1 MTSHTTDRIPT
12 GSESFDDLLNGGLER
27 GKITQI
33 YGAPYTGK
41 THLCHL
47 LSVVLPSAYQ
57 AFYIDTERSYSRE
70 RIESIANAR
79 GLKCRNILP
88 RIQIGQPLSRKQQE
102 SCIEEVC
109 SKVRSDSKIKLLIVD
124 SFTSHYR
131 SDYPERSQLS
141 ERASRL
147 NKYMNV
153 LSTLAK
159 TSNIAVVITNQTA
172 SFQHA
177 DFQLNEPRPFGGNI
191 VSYSSSYIIRLEC
204 SRRSA
209 VDAVLVKSP
218 MQGYRTCHLT
228 IFEGGFLP
236 MTQYFD

>member
-1 MTSHTTDRIPT
+1 M
-12 GSESFDDLLNGGLER
+12 
-27 GKITQI
+27 
-33 YGAPYTGK
+33 
-41 THLCHL
+41 
-47 LSVVLPSAYQ
+47 
-57 AFYIDTERSYSRE
+57 
-70 RIESIANAR
+70 
-79 GLKCRNILP
+79 
-88 RIQIGQPLSRKQQE
+88 
-102 SCIEEVC
+102 
-109 SKVRSDSKIKLLIVD
+109 IVD

-153 LSTLAK
+153 LSTLAE
-159 TSNIAVVITNQTA
+159 TSYIAVVITNQTA
-172 SFQHA
+172 AFQQG

-191 VSYSSSYIIRLEC
+191 VSYLSSYIIRLER

-209 VDAVLVKSP
+209 VEAILVKSP
-218 MQGYRTCHLT
+218 LQGYKTCHLI